1 MARFFVP
8 QNDDWSEGWMM
19 SFTEFGQQF
28 INALSLGSIYALVAI
43 GLAMVFSILR
53 LINFAHGELVMLGAF
68 GTYYAEKAG
77 LPFFLA
83 AILGVLGTV
92 AVGLTMERVAYRP
105 IRGAPDVALLLTS
118 LGVSIAIQNAAIL
131 IFGPQPK
138 RFPTPSFFEDQR
150 DLGQGIQISVTNI
163 VTVATALTLMVLLT
177 LFVTRTTLGISM
189 RAAAENGLAARL
201 MGININTVIVTA
213 FVVGTAMAGVA
224 GILWGA
230 RVGRIEP
237 LMGFIPVLK
246 AFVATVIGGFGS
258 IPGAV
263 IGAYILGFGEIF
275 LVAFLPDDLT
285 GYRDAF
291 VFGALI
297 LILLVRPQGILGS
310 TEPEKI

>member
-1 MARFFVP
+1 
-8 QNDDWSEGWMM
+8 M
-19 SFTEFGQQF
+19 SFSEFGQQF
-28 INALSLGSIYALVAI
+28 VNALSLGSIYALVAI

-53 LINFAHGELVMLGAF
+53 LINFAHGELLMLGAF
-68 GTYYAEKAG
+68 ATYYIEKAG
-77 LPFFLA
+77 VPFFA
-83 AILGVLGTV
+83 AAVLGACTTV
-92 AVGLTMERVAYRP
+92 AIGLTMERVAYRP

-131 IFGPQPK
+131 IFNPQPK
-138 RFPTPSFFEDQR
+138 RFPTPSFFEDQK

-163 VTVATALTLMVLLT
+163 VTIATALFLMVLLT

-201 MGININTVIVTA
+201 MGININTVVVTA
-213 FVVGTAMAGVA
+213 FVIGSAMAGIA
-224 GILWGA
+224 GVLWGA

-275 LVAFLPDDLT
+275 LVAFLPDSLT

-310 TEPEKI
+310 TELEKI

>member
-1 MARFFVP
+1 
-8 QNDDWSEGWMM
+8 M
-19 SFTEFGQQF
+19 SFSEFGQQF

-68 GTYYAEKAG
+68 ATYYVEKTG
-77 LPFFLA
+77 TPFLIA
-83 AILGVLGTV
+83 AALGIAGTV
-92 AVGLTMERVAYRP
+92 AIGLTMERVAYRP
-105 IRGAPDVALLLTS
+105 IRGAPDVTLLLTS

-131 IFGPQPK
+131 IFDAQPK
-138 RFPTPSFFEDQR
+138 RFPTPSFFEKQV

-163 VTVATALTLMVLLT
+163 VTVATALVLMVLLT

-213 FVVGTAMAGVA
+213 FIVGTALAGVA

-275 LVAFLPDDLT
+275 LVAFLPDRLT

>member
-1 MARFFVP
+1 
-8 QNDDWSEGWMM
+8 M
-19 SFTEFGQQF
+19 SFSEFGQQF
-28 INALSLGSIYALVAI
+28 VNALSLGSIYALVAI

-53 LINFAHGELVMLGAF
+53 LINFAHGELLMLGAF
-68 GTYYAEKAG
+68 ATYYIEKAG
-77 LPFFLA
+77 VPFFA
-83 AILGVLGTV
+83 AAVLGACATV
-92 AVGLTMERVAYRP
+92 AIGLTMERVAYRP

-131 IFGPQPK
+131 IFNPQPK
-138 RFPTPSFFEDQR
+138 RFPTPSFVEKQV
-150 DLGQGIQISVTNI
+150 DLGGEIQISVTNM
-163 VTVATALTLMVLLT
+163 VTVATALVLMVLLT

-201 MGININTVIVTA
+201 MGININTVVVTA
-213 FVVGTAMAGVA
+213 FIIGSTMAGIA
-224 GILWGA
+224 GVLWGA

-275 LVAFLPDDLT
+275 LVAFLPDSLT

>member
-1 MARFFVP
+1 
-8 QNDDWSEGWMM
+8 M
-19 SFTEFGQQF
+19 SFSEFGQQF
-28 INALSLGSIYALVAI
+28 VNALSLGSIYALVAI

-53 LINFAHGELVMLGAF
+53 LINFAHGELLMLGAF
-68 GTYYAEKAG
+68 ATYYIEKAG
-77 LPFFLA
+77 VPFLA
-83 AILGVLGTV
+83 AAFLGAAATV
-92 AVGLTMERVAYRP
+92 AIGLTMERVAYRP

-131 IFGPQPK
+131 IFDPQPK
-138 RFPTPSFFEDQR
+138 RFPTPSFFEKQL
-150 DLGQGIQISVTNI
+150 DLGNEIQISVTNL
-163 VTVATALTLMVLLT
+163 VTIATALALMVFLT

-201 MGININTVIVTA
+201 MGININTVVVTA
-213 FVVGTAMAGVA
+213 FIIGSAMAGVA
-224 GILWGA
+224 GVLWGA

-263 IGAYILGFGEIF
+263 IGAFILGFGEIF
-275 LVAFLPDDLT
+275 LVALLPDNLT